1 MDLHGTVRVDGRK
14 SWYGWSMNQSES
26 KQAMHTPEPS
36 GVGRSPSELIAIG
49 AFVIVHLLAPILL
62 GERYPFTVSPMF
74 SDQPSQYCTYE
85 IFDSAGQNLDPEL
98 FGLHLVYDGNPP
110 GLGMGIKPTP
120 TLHAF
125 GEFRD
130 ESTVRQHVQQ
140 VMQQNDI
147 AGPLTI
153 KRTHVAGG
161 EPQLKTTIDNWV
173 VTEAEAQT
181 P

>member
-1 MDLHGTVRVDGRK
+1 MNLVNRK
-14 SWYGWSMNQSES
+14 LEIFC
-26 KQAMHTPEPS
+26 
-36 GVGRSPSELIAIG
+36 VV
-49 AFVIVHLLAPILL
+49 AFVIINLVGPMVV
-62 GERYPFTVSPMF
+62 GEMYPFTISPMF
-74 SDQPSQYCTYE
+74 SDQPNEYCVYE
-85 IFDSAGQNLDPEL
+85 VFDESGQAIDSEP

-110 GLGMGIKPTP
+110 GLGMGIEPTP

-125 GEFRD
+125 GESRD

-140 VMQQNDI
+140 TMQQNNI

-161 EPQLKTTIDNWV
+161 EPQLKTTVDNWV
-173 VTEAEAQT
+173 VPTAEGKT

>member
-1 MDLHGTVRVDGRK
+1 MTQL
-14 SWYGWSMNQSES
+14 ES
-26 KQAMHTPEPS
+26 KVA
-36 GVGRSPSELIAIG
+36 SPSSVHLRTGKNRFELLAVTT
-49 AFVIVHLLAPILL
+49 FVVGNLLAPVVL
-62 GERYPFTVSPMF
+62 GELYPFTVSPMF

-85 IFDSAGQNLDPEL
+85 IFDSAGQSLDPEL

-110 GLGMGIKPTP
+110 GLGMGIEPTP

-125 GEFRD
+125 GESRD

-140 VMQQNDI
+140 TMQQNNI

-161 EPQLKTTIDNWV
+161 EPQLKTTVDNWV
-173 VTEAEAQT
+173 VPTAEGKT

>member
-1 MDLHGTVRVDGRK
+1 MNLPEPKPEPKPELHV
-14 SWYGWSMNQSES
+14 QES
-26 KQAMHTPEPS
+26 KAAK
-36 GVGRSPSELIAIG
+36 RNRIELLAVA
-49 AFVIVHLLAPILL
+49 AFVVVNLLAPMVC
-62 GERYPFTVSPMF
+62 GELYPFTVSPMF

-85 IFDSAGQNLDPEL
+85 IFDAAGGELDPEP

-110 GLGMGIKPTP
+110 GLGMGIVPSP

-125 GEFRD
+125 GEARD
-130 ESTVRQHVQQ
+130 EATVGQHVRQI
-140 VMQQNDI
+140 MKRDNI

-161 EPQLKTTIDNWV
+161 EPQLKTSIDAWIV
-173 VTEAEAQT
+173 AEAER

>member
-1 MDLHGTVRVDGRK
+1 MTQL
-14 SWYGWSMNQSES
+14 ES
-26 KQAMHTPEPS
+26 KAA
-36 GVGRSPSELIAIG
+36 SPSSVHAQTGRNRFELLAVTT
-49 AFVIVHLLAPILL
+49 FVVGNLLAPIVL
-62 GERYPFTVSPMF
+62 GELYPFTVSPMF

-85 IFDSAGQNLDPEL
+85 IFDSAGQKLEPEL

>member
-1 MDLHGTVRVDGRK
+1 MTQL
-14 SWYGWSMNQSES
+14 ES
-26 KQAMHTPEPS
+26 KAA
-36 GVGRSPSELIAIG
+36 SPSSVHAQTGPNRFELLAVTT
-49 AFVIVHLLAPILL
+49 FVVGNLLAPIVL
-62 GERYPFTVSPMF
+62 GELYPFTVSPMF

-147 AGPLTI
+147 AGTLTI
-153 KRTHVAGG
+153 KRTHVTGG

>member
-1 MDLHGTVRVDGRK
+1 MTQLDPKTAL
-14 SWYGWSMNQSES
+14 QS
-26 KQAMHTPEPS
+26 KAA
-36 GVGRSPSELIAIG
+36 SPSSVHPQTGRNRFELLAVTT
-49 AFVIVHLLAPILL
+49 FVVGNLLAPIVL
-62 GERYPFTVSPMF
+62 GELYPFTVSPMF

-110 GLGMGIKPTP
+110 GLGMGVKPTP

-140 VMQQNDI
+140 VMRQNDI